1 MEPQSTKDYVTGA
14 FRSRNDDLTAMLA
27 AEAAGDEYEGD
38 DPTERME
45 ELPLSVELIRHVEI
59 LLSTGGPAE
68 WIDAELEADGS
79 IRSAEFVAVW
89 GSDRRVTRIDETDA
103 LWALAEQYVEGIGEV

>member
-1 MEPQSTKDYVTGA
+1 MDSTKDYVTGA

-68 WIDAELEADGS
+68 WIDAELETDGC

-89 GSDRRVTRIDETDA
+89 GSERRVTRVAETDA
-103 LWALAEQYVEGIGEV
+103 LWRFAERFADMYGPAEL

>member
-1 MEPQSTKDYVTGA
+1 MNSTEDYVTGA
-14 FRSRNDDLTAMLA
+14 FRSRSEDARALLDAQRAGTPVDGYDDATDAIA
-27 AEAAGDEYEGD
+27 
-38 DPTERME
+38 
-45 ELPLSVELIRHVEI
+45 ELPLSIEVHRHVEI

-89 GSDRRVTRIDETDA
+89 GSDRRVSRIDESDA
-103 LWALAEQYVEGIGEV
+103 LWTLAEWYVEGIGEG